1 MNETKHRQENGVI
14 LTLRNTPDGKTDC
27 VDIDIPDGIHT
38 LVLGTEFGKISYR
51 LRNVLKSFPD
61 VEKLRILDTVGD
73 IEISNFMFPGVKN
86 VESENPNY
94 ISGKVLCRRK
104 AISTFRSERKLL
116 NIFCDQNLKDLDL
129 AEISAYNLLTIANYA
144 MEGCFV
150 ESTIQGGNLIIE
162 ENSFKG
168 SRFYLKPSE
177 DGIIKAGTTIIG
189 FDASMDKLFFNPEL
203 SKETNKVLVN
213 MEDDVHFEEII
224 ISSVHQLSLI
234 PSKVSAE
241 ILTILDRTVFNP
253 KKIKLNIQ
261 KIKIQNHP
269 YYQEKDGVLYSK
281 DWKSLIKFPKG
292 RSGHFSVPEGTEEI
306 GDKAFE
312 DSNLSSVSFPDSL
325 RYIGDAAFQ
334 KSKLQRINFGDGIKH
349 IGGYSSSRVF
359 FGCTNLKE
367 IEIPSSVSVIC
378 EKAFM
383 DCTSLEKVIL
393 NEGLIEIGNYA
404 FFSCDKLKTITIPSS
419 VRFLGQRFL
428 GQNSLSEILNI
439 YLKKDSVPKG
449 FIDAIAYPS
458 RNTNRDGI
466 YNQSLI
472 HLYTSDGK
480 DIFLPFAINSNQF
493 SKLNKISYLSEIDP
507 DSAPDMACDDRMKQ
521 DIIIGMW
528 NSFENDKKREE
539 YGQILHRSGKKICLR
554 LIEEGKENLI
564 IKFAETGLLTR
575 FAINDILNI
584 LPDSMVSAK
593 AKLLGMSSKNTKHK
607 IGL

>member
-61 VEKLRILDTVGD
+61 IEKLRILDTVGE
-73 IEISNFMFPGVKN
+73 IEISNFMFPRVKN

-94 ISGKVLCRRK
+94 ISGKVLCKRK
-104 AISTFRSERKLL
+104 AISSFRSERKLL
-116 NIFCDQNLKDLDL
+116 NVFCDQNLKDLDL

-150 ESTIQGGNLIIE
+150 ESTIQRGNLIIE

-168 SRFYLKPSE
+168 SSFYLKPSE

-189 FDASMDKLFFNPEL
+189 FDASTGKLYFNPEL

-224 ISSVHQLSLI
+224 ISNIHQLSLI
-234 PSKVSAE
+234 PSKISAE
-241 ILTILDRTVFNP
+241 VLTILDRTVFNP

-334 KSKLQRINFGDGIKH
+334 KSKLQHVNFGNGIKH
-349 IGGYSSSRVF
+349 IGGYSSTKVF
-359 FGCTNLKE
+359 FGCTSLKE
-367 IEIPSSVSVIC
+367 IEIPSSVSLIC
-378 EKAFM
+378 ENAFM
-383 DCTSLEKVIL
+383 DCASLEKVIL

-404 FFSCDKLKTITIPSS
+404 FLSCDKLKTITIPSS
-419 VRFLGQRFL
+419 VRFLGQI
-428 GQNSLSEILNI
+428 SLSGILNI
-439 YLKKDSVPKG
+439 HLKKDSVPKG

-458 RNTNRDGI
+458 QNTNRAVR
-466 YNQSLI
+466 YNQNMI
-472 HLYTSDGK
+472 HLYAPNGK
-480 DIFLPFAINSNQF
+480 DIFLPLAINSDQF
-493 SKLNKISYLSEIDP
+493 SELNKISYLSEIDP

-554 LIEEGKENLI
+554 LIEEGKEDLI
-564 IKFAETGLLTR
+564 IKFAETRLLTR
-575 FAINDILNI
+575 FAINDILNV

-593 AKLLGMSSKNTKHK
+593 AKLLGMSSKNTKRK